1 MIRFS
6 LVLIILALVSPAF
19 AETSQL
25 VGVWK
30 LQSYERK
37 DLETGKVEKTQGET
51 PVGYLTYTSGGH
63 YSVVMSGSERPR
75 LAGEVPTPEEALKL
89 FKTMIAGYAGT
100 YKFEGKAVI
109 HHVEVAW
116 APSLVGTD
124 QVRFFKID
132 GNSLTIET
140 APSKSASDG
149 KLTVR
154 YLKLQRV
161 E

>member
-1 MIRFS
+1 MRFLS
-6 LVLIILALVSPAF
+6 VLMILALSPPAF

-30 LQSYERK
+30 LLTYERK

-51 PVGYLTYTSGGH
+51 PVGYLTYTGGGH
-63 YSVVMSGSERPR
+63 YSLVMFGSGRPIP
-75 LAGEVPTPEEALKL
+75 AGEVPTPEEALRL
-89 FKTMIAGYAGT
+89 FKTTIAGYAGT
-100 YKFEGKAVI
+100 YKLEGNAVI

-116 APSLVGTD
+116 APALVGTD
-124 QVRFFKID
+124 QVRYFTVD

-140 APSKSASDG
+140 APGKSVSDG
-149 KLTVR
+149 KMTVR